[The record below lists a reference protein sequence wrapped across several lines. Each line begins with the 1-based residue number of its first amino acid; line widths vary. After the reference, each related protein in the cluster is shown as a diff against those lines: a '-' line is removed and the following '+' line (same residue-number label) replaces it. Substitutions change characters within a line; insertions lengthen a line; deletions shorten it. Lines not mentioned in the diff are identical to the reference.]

1 MAPSSFSKQ
10 RAASAY
16 LGEGVT
22 ETNGSQPAFR
32 LRSLGEGR
40 PFFALALSAAF
51 FFVCIVFAVRVHAA
65 PAQSQARSAPALDAG
80 RQIFTTTCA
89 ACHGLDGRGGEHA
102 PNIATR
108 ADVRRF
114 TDQQLFHVVHD
125 GAASGAMPAF
135 GSTFT
140 AAQIR
145 AVVQYLR
152 ALQGAQSAAKL
163 PGDPQAGE
171 ALFFG
176 KAGCSGCH
184 LVQGQGG
191 FIASELTDYASSKS
205 PEEIRSAI
213 ISPSVDARRRDR
225 LATVTTISS
234 ETLQGIVRNEDNFSL
249 QLQALD
255 GSYHLLDKSDIRSVA
270 YDANSLMPSD
280 YETKLSSVEIDAIVS
295 YLMSSASTASA
306 GNPQPRSKQERKDDD

>member
-1 MAPSSFSKQ
+1 MTEAKGSDPAHFSKGTGEGLLLLVFVPSAIFLALCIASAAGMRAAPLAQTRAPS
-10 RAASAY
+10 
-16 LGEGVT
+16 T
-22 ETNGSQPAFR
+22 P
-32 LRSLGEGR
+32 SL
-40 PFFALALSAAF
+40 AT
-51 FFVCIVFAVRVHAA
+51 
-65 PAQSQARSAPALDAG
+65 G

-108 ADVRRF
+108 ADVRRLS
-114 TDQQLFHVVHD
+114 DQQLFRIVHD

-135 GSTFT
+135 GSTFS

-145 AVVQYLR
+145 SVVQYLR

-163 PGDPQAGE
+163 PGDPHAGK

-184 LVQGQGG
+184 MVEGQGD
-191 FIASELTDYASSKS
+191 FIANELTDYASSKS
-205 PEEIRSAI
+205 VQEIRAAI
-213 ISPSVDARRRDR
+213 ITPAPDPRRRDR
-225 LATVTTISS
+225 LATVTTKSG
-234 ETLQGIVRNEDNFSL
+234 ETLQGLVRNEDNFSL

-255 GSYHLLDKSDIRSVA
+255 GSYHLLDKSEIRSVT
-270 YDANSLMPSD
+270 YDAQSLMPAD
-280 YETKLSSVEIDAIVS
+280 YSTKLSPAELDAIVS

-306 GNPQPRSKQERKDDD
+306 TNPQQRSRQERKDDE

>member
-1 MAPSSFSKQ
+1 MNHGKSIAVLSSNEWKTAPDLHFRCVVLRFSAVVVLWPLLFGAVHLSS
-10 RAASAY
+10 
-16 LGEGVT
+16 
-22 ETNGSQPAFR
+22 
-32 LRSLGEGR
+32 
-40 PFFALALSAAF
+40 
-51 FFVCIVFAVRVHAA
+51 
-65 PAQSQARSAPALDAG
+65 AQSPSTQSRANLDAG

-108 ADVRRF
+108 ADVRRL

-135 GSTFT
+135 GATFS
-140 AAQIR
+140 AAQIH

-163 PGDPQAGE
+163 PGDPQAGKS
-171 ALFFG
+171 LFFG

-184 LVQGQGG
+184 VVQGQGG
-191 FIASELTDYASSKS
+191 FIASELTDYASTKS
-205 PEEIRSAI
+205 PEEIRAAITSLSAD
-213 ISPSVDARRRDR
+213 PRRRDR
-225 LATVTTISS
+225 LATVTTKSG

-255 GSYHLLDKSDIRSVA
+255 GSYHLLDKSNIRGID
-270 YDANSLMPSD
+270 YDKNLLMPSD
-280 YETKLSSVEIDAIVS
+280 YARKLSPPEIDAIVS

-306 GNPQPRSKQERKDDD
+306 GNPQPRSKQERKEDD

>member
-1 MAPSSFSKQ
+1 M
-10 RAASAY
+10 
-16 LGEGVT
+16 
-22 ETNGSQPAFR
+22 
-32 LRSLGEGR
+32 
-40 PFFALALSAAF
+40 FALPAIFVALCFASL
-51 FFVCIVFAVRVHAA
+51 VCVRAA
-65 PAQSQARSAPALDAG
+65 PAKTEVRSASTLAAG

-108 ADVRRF
+108 ADVRRLS
-114 TDQQLFHVVHD
+114 DQQLFRIVHD
-125 GAASGAMPAF
+125 GADSGAMPAF
-135 GSTFT
+135 GATFS
-140 AAQIR
+140 AAQIH

-163 PGDPQAGE
+163 PGDPLAGK

-184 LVQGQGG
+184 MVEGQGG
-191 FIASELTDYASSKS
+191 FIADELTDYAASKS
-205 PEEIRSAI
+205 VDEIRAAI
-213 ISPSVDARRRDR
+213 TAPAADPRRRDR
-225 LATVTTISS
+225 LATVTTNSG

-280 YETKLSSVEIDAIVS
+280 YGTKLSSAELDAIVS
-295 YLMSSASTASA
+295 YLMSSTSTASA
-306 GNPQPRSKQERKDDD
+306 GNPQPRSRQARKEEDD